1 MKKIP
6 VNTRV
11 LRAVATTMPKGAKVK
26 DIVKITGMTN
36 QNVSACL
43 WKLKDQGKINR
54 DDGFYKINDIKLT
67 DVNKSASD
75 LVIETSLK
83 IDETTLTLDSNNENQ
98 TLTIGKV
105 ARQLTK
111 ENERLKLEVGRMEKS
126 WREARQSS
134 LEFERLYFDA
144 LAVIKYLEAK

>member
-6 VNTRV
+6 VNVRV

-26 DIVKITGMTN
+26 DIAKITGMAN
-36 QNVSACL
+36 QSVSNCL
-43 WKLKDQGKINR
+43 WKLKDEGKIER
-54 DDGFYKINDIKLT
+54 VDGVYRINGSVLT
-67 DVNKSASD
+67 DVNKPVEKAP
-75 LVIETSLK
+75 LLEAN
-83 IDETTLTLDSNNENQ
+83 DESQ
-98 TLTIGKV
+98 ILTIGKV
-105 ARQLTK
+105 TKALAK
-111 ENERLKLEVGRMEKS
+111 ENERLRSEVGSMERS

>member
-6 VNTRV
+6 VNVRV

-26 DIVKITGMTN
+26 DIVKITGMAS
-36 QNVSACL
+36 QSVSACL

-54 DDGFYKINDIKLT
+54 DDGFYKTNDNVLT
-67 DVNKSASD
+67 DVNKPVEA
-75 LVIETSLK
+75 IP
-83 IDETTLTLDSNNENQ
+83 TTLEANDESK

-111 ENERLKLEVGRMEKS
+111 ENIRLRSEIGTMERS

-134 LEFERLYFDA
+134 LEFERKYFDA
-144 LAVIKYLEAK
+144 LAVISYLESK

>member
-11 LRAVATTMPKGAKVK
+11 LRAVATTMPKGAKVR

-36 QNVSACL
+36 QSVSACL

-54 DDGFYKINDIKLT
+54 DDGFYKTNDNILT
-67 DVNKSASD
+67 DVNKPVEAIPTT
-75 LVIETSLK
+75 LEAN
-83 IDETTLTLDSNNENQ
+83 DESKTLTL
-98 TLTIGKV
+98 GKV
-105 ARQLTK
+105 ARKLSQ
-111 ENERLKLEVGRMEKS
+111 ENERLRSEIGTLEKA

-134 LEFERLYFDA
+134 LEFERRYFDA
-144 LAVIKYLEAK
+144 LAVISYLEAK

>member
-11 LRAVATTMPKGAKVK
+11 LRAVATTMPKGAKVR

-36 QNVSACL
+36 QSVSACL

-54 DDGFYKINDIKLT
+54 DDGFYKVNDNVLT
-67 DVNKSASD
+67 SVNKPVEQTPA
-75 LVIETSLK
+75 LEA
-83 IDETTLTLDSNNENQ
+83 NNERQ

-105 ARQLTK
+105 ARQLAK
-111 ENERLKLEVGRMEKS
+111 ENERLKHEVGTMEKA

-134 LEFERLYFDA
+134 LEFERRYFDA
-144 LAVIKYLEAK
+144 LAVISYLEAK

>member
-11 LRAVATTMPKGAKVK
+11 LRAVATTMPKGAKVR

-36 QNVSACL
+36 QSVSACL

-54 DDGFYKINDIKLT
+54 DDGFYKVNDHVLT
-67 DVNKSASD
+67 SVNKPVEQTPA
-75 LVIETSLK
+75 LEA
-83 IDETTLTLDSNNENQ
+83 NNERQ

-105 ARQLTK
+105 ARQLAK
-111 ENERLKLEVGRMEKS
+111 ENERLKHEVGTMEKA

-134 LEFERLYFDA
+134 LEFERRYFDA
-144 LAVIKYLEAK
+144 LAVISYLEAK

>member
-11 LRAVATTMPKGAKVK
+11 LRAVATTMPKGAKVR

-36 QNVSACL
+36 QSVSACL
-43 WKLKDQGKINR
+43 WKLKDQGKIKREN
-54 DDGFYKINDIKLT
+54 GVYTIGNFVLT
-67 DVNKSASD
+67 DVNKPVEQAPALESN
-75 LVIETSLK
+75 K
-83 IDETTLTLDSNNENQ
+83 ETT

-105 ARQLTK
+105 ARQLAK
-111 ENERLKLEVGRMEKS
+111 ENERLKHEVGTMEKA

-134 LEFERLYFDA
+134 LEFERRYFDA
-144 LAVIKYLEAK
+144 LAVISYLEAK

>member
-6 VNTRV
+6 VNVRV

-26 DIVKITGMTN
+26 DIAKITGMIN
-36 QNVSACL
+36 QSVSNCL
-43 WKLKDQGKINR
+43 WKLKDEGKIER
-54 DDGFYKINDIKLT
+54 VDGVYKINGSVLT
-67 DVNKSASD
+67 DVNKPVEKAP
-75 LVIETSLK
+75 LLEAN
-83 IDETTLTLDSNNENQ
+83 DESQ
-98 TLTIGKV
+98 ILTIGKV
-105 ARQLTK
+105 TKALAK
-111 ENERLKLEVGRMEKS
+111 ENERLRSEVGSMERS

>member
-11 LRAVATTMPKGAKVK
+11 LRAVATTMPKGAKVR

-36 QNVSACL
+36 QSVSACL

-54 DDGFYKINDIKLT
+54 DDGFYKVNDHVLT
-67 DVNKSASD
+67 SVNKPVEQAPA
-75 LVIETSLK
+75 LEA
-83 IDETTLTLDSNNENQ
+83 NNERQ

-105 ARQLTK
+105 ARQLAK
-111 ENERLKLEVGRMEKS
+111 ENERLKHEVGTMEKA

-134 LEFERLYFDA
+134 LEFERRYFDA
-144 LAVIKYLEAK
+144 LAVISYLEAK

>member
-11 LRAVATTMPKGAKVK
+11 LRAVATTMPKGAKVR

-36 QNVSACL
+36 QSVSACL

-54 DDGFYKINDIKLT
+54 DDGFYKTNDNVLT
-67 DVNKSASD
+67 DVNKPVEQAPA
-75 LVIETSLK
+75 LEVN
-83 IDETTLTLDSNNENQ
+83 DESQTLTL
-98 TLTIGKV
+98 GKV
-105 ARQLTK
+105 ARQLAK
-111 ENERLKLEVGRMEKS
+111 ENERLRSEVGTMEKA

-134 LEFERLYFDA
+134 LEFERRYFDA
-144 LAVIKYLEAK
+144 LAVISYLEAK

>member
-6 VNTRV
+6 VNVRV
-11 LRAVATTMPKGAKVK
+11 LRAVATTMPKGAKVR
-26 DIVKITGMTN
+26 DIVKITGMPN
-36 QNVSACL
+36 QSVSNCL
-43 WKLKDQGKINR
+43 WKLKDEGKIKR
-54 DDGFYKINDIKLT
+54 EDGVYTIGNFVLT
-67 DVNKSASD
+67 DVNKPVEKAP
-75 LVIETSLK
+75 LLEAN
-83 IDETTLTLDSNNENQ
+83 DESQ

-105 ARQLTK
+105 TKALAK
-111 ENERLKLEVGRMEKS
+111 ENERLRSEVGTMERS

>member
-6 VNTRV
+6 VNVRV

-26 DIVKITGMTN
+26 DIAKITGMAN
-36 QNVSACL
+36 QSVSNCL
-43 WKLKDQGKINR
+43 WKLKDEGKIER
-54 DDGFYKINDIKLT
+54 VDGVYRINGSVLT
-67 DVNKSASD
+67 DVNKPVEKAPP
-75 LVIETSLK
+75 LETN
-83 IDETTLTLDSNNENQ
+83 DESQ
-98 TLTIGKV
+98 ILTIGKV
-105 ARQLTK
+105 TKALAK
-111 ENERLKLEVGRMEKS
+111 ENERLRSEVGSMERS

>member
-11 LRAVATTMPKGAKVK
+11 LRAVATTMPKGAKVR

-36 QNVSACL
+36 QSVSACL

-54 DDGFYKINDIKLT
+54 DDGFYKVNDHVLT
-67 DVNKSASD
+67 SVNKPVEQAPALESN
-75 LVIETSLK
+75 K
-83 IDETTLTLDSNNENQ
+83 ETT

-105 ARQLTK
+105 ARQLAK
-111 ENERLKLEVGRMEKS
+111 ENERLKHEVGTMEKA

-134 LEFERLYFDA
+134 LEFERRYFDA
-144 LAVIKYLEAK
+144 LAVISYLEAK

>member
-11 LRAVATTMPKGAKVK
+11 LRAVATTMPKGAKVR

-36 QNVSACL
+36 QSVSACL

-54 DDGFYKINDIKLT
+54 DDGFYKTNDNVLT
-67 DVNKSASD
+67 DVNKPVEAIPTT
-75 LVIETSLK
+75 LEAN
-83 IDETTLTLDSNNENQ
+83 DESKTLTL
-98 TLTIGKV
+98 GKV
-105 ARQLTK
+105 ARKLSQ
-111 ENERLKLEVGRMEKS
+111 ENERLRSEIGTLEKA

-134 LEFERLYFDA
+134 LEFERRYFDA
-144 LAVIKYLEAK
+144 LAVISYLEAK

>member
-11 LRAVATTMPKGAKVK
+11 LRAVATTMPNGAKVK

-54 DDGFYKINDIKLT
+54 NDGFYKVNDHVLT
-67 DVNKSASD
+67 DVNKPVEQAPA
-75 LVIETSLK
+75 LEA
-83 IDETTLTLDSNNENQ
+83 NNVKE

-105 ARQLTK
+105 ARARAQ
-111 ENERLKLEVGRMEKS
+111 ENERLKQEVGRMEKA

-134 LEFERLYFDA
+134 LEFERKYFDA
-144 LAVIKYLEAK
+144 LAVISYLEAK

>member
-6 VNTRV
+6 VNVRV

-26 DIVKITGMTN
+26 DIVKITGMVS
-36 QNVSACL
+36 QSVSACL
-43 WKLKDQGKINR
+43 WKLKDQGKVNR
-54 DDGFYKINDIKLT
+54 DDGFYKTNDYVLT
-67 DVNKSASD
+67 DVNKPVEKAP
-75 LVIETSLK
+75 LLEAN
-83 IDETTLTLDSNNENQ
+83 DESQ

-105 ARQLTK
+105 TKALAK
-111 ENERLKLEVGRMEKS
+111 ENERLRSEVGSMERS

>member
-6 VNTRV
+6 VSVRV

-26 DIVKITGMTN
+26 DIAKITGMIN
-36 QNVSACL
+36 QSVSNCL
-43 WKLKDQGKINR
+43 WKLKDEGKIER
-54 DDGFYKINDIKLT
+54 VDGVYRINGSVLT
-67 DVNKSASD
+67 DVNKPVEKAPP
-75 LVIETSLK
+75 LEAN
-83 IDETTLTLDSNNENQ
+83 DESQ
-98 TLTIGKV
+98 ILTIGKV
-105 ARQLTK
+105 TKALAK
-111 ENERLKLEVGRMEKS
+111 ENERLRSEVGSMERS

>member
-11 LRAVATTMPKGAKVK
+11 FRALATTMPKGAKVR

-36 QNVSACL
+36 QSVSACL

-54 DDGFYKINDIKLT
+54 DDGFYKTNDNVLT
-67 DVNKSASD
+67 DVNKPVEKAP
-75 LVIETSLK
+75 LLEAN
-83 IDETTLTLDSNNENQ
+83 DESQTLTL
-98 TLTIGKV
+98 GKV
-105 ARQLTK
+105 ARQLAK
-111 ENERLKLEVGRMEKS
+111 ENERLRSEVGTMEKA

-134 LEFERLYFDA
+134 LEFERRYFDA
-144 LAVIKYLEAK
+144 LAVISYLEAK